1 MSYNC
6 VCIIHYVVAV
16 MRENTRICECHVFP
30 TLFMSDDDTVT
41 EFMASN
47 QRPVVRVK
55 QQELILP
62 TNMFQI
68 CQFLIENWQNSH
80 FACFSHSFLYSI
92 FHAKC
97 IHLVCVKSSP
107 QVPTS
112 RIGRKKINFLF
123 EQIVQS
129 FATWCQAIFY
139 EVNDRFVDLNR

>member
-6 VCIIHYVVAV
+6 VCIIPLCCSLRY
-16 MRENTRICECHVFP
+16 ENTRFFVCHMFP

-68 CQFLIENWQNSH
+68 CQFFIENWQNGH
-80 FACFSHSFLYSI
+80 LACFSNSFLYSI

-107 QVPTS
+107 QVPTT
-112 RIGRKKINFLF
+112 RIGRKKLIFCLNKLCNHLQHGARQYFTRST
-123 EQIVQS
+123 IVS
-129 FATWCQAIFY
+129 ST
-139 EVNDRFVDLNR
+139 